1 MALWGACLWFCN
13 ERLAQA
19 LWSHTSFL
27 SSLLDLGAKRVMK
40 EVLRPKKKAPA
51 ARANQRITKQ
61 TEAPRVLV
69 PSLLM
74 AISSLLRASY
84 YLPSK
89 PLREKKP
96 SREDKTLEVN
106 PRGDQPTDCGRNG
119 PFFGPTC
126 GSGQTILWRSRDRR
140 LVSLSFACLEF
151 SD

>member
-1 MALWGACLWFCN
+1 MAVGLETVGRWAAGVCGLIKKSSGTGTPNLTYPSSAGDRRHIKPDPGPRGF
-13 ERLAQA
+13 A
-19 LWSHTSFL
+19 L
-27 SSLLDLGAKRVMK
+27 
-40 EVLRPKKKAPA
+40 
-51 ARANQRITKQ
+51 Q
-61 TEAPRVLV
+61 APRVFV
-69 PSLLM
+69 PFLLM
-74 AISSLLRASY
+74 AIASLLRASL